1 MTTAIDLAPD
11 IEQRLDRLVARSG
24 RTKASYLQEIIE
36 QGIADME
43 DYDLAAEVLERVR
56 NGQEQ
61 VFSADDVRH
70 QLDLDD

>member
-11 IEQRLDRLVARSG
+11 IEQRLERLVARSG
-24 RTKASYLQEIIE
+24 RNKASYLQEIIE
-36 QGIADME
+36 QGITDME
-43 DYDLAAEVLERVR
+43 NYDLAAEVLERVR

-70 QLDLDD
+70 QLGLDD